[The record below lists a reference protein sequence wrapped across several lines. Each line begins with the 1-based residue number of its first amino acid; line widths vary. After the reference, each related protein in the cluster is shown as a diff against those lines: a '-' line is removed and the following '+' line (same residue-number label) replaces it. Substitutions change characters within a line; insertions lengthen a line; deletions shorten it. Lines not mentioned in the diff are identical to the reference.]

1 MAEEMNYT
9 LRNLKADDIFLV
21 VRIINKIGFKELKG
35 CFNTDE
41 VRTAI
46 SNNAKGKE
54 ADISAVG
61 MTVMLEIAGVILE
74 HLPDCKNEIYALL
87 SGLSGKTQ
95 KDIAEL
101 PSGVFVQMVMEVVR
115 KEEFRDFFQGAFASS
130 K

>member
-1 MAEEMNYT
+1 MSEEMTYT
-9 LRNLKADDIFLV
+9 LRKLKADDIFLV

-35 CFNTDE
+35 CFNTPE

-46 SNNAKGKE
+46 ASTAKGQE

-61 MTVMLEIAGVILE
+61 MTVMLEIAGLILE

-87 SGLSGKTQ
+87 SGLSGKAQTE
-95 KDIAEL
+95 IAEL
-101 PSGVFVQMVMEVVR
+101 PSGVFVQMVMDVIR
-115 KEEFRDFFQGAFASS
+115 KEEFRDFFQDVFASS